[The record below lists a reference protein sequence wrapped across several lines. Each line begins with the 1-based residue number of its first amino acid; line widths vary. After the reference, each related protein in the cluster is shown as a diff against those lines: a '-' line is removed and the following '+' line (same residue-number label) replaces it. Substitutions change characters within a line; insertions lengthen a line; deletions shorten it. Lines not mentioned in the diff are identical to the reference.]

1 MKTIRSCASFI
12 IVLLFITLNI
22 TYTQAEALPEYPEI
36 LWDTW
41 GVPHI
46 YSPTSEGLFYA
57 FGWAQAHNHGD
68 LILKLYGQARGRAAE
83 YWGESYLE
91 TDKQVRT
98 VNIPQQAVEGY
109 AALPDDFRG
118 YMDAFAT
125 GINAY
130 VKAHPDAIDEQ
141 WKAVLPITG
150 VDIVAHG
157 IRVLRYDFMARSAFA
172 AAGRWQ
178 NGALGGS
185 NGWAIAPSRSASGNA
200 LLVANPH
207 QPWSDFGLWM
217 EAHLISPDINAYG
230 AALVG
235 NPILGIAFNQ
245 YLGWTHT
252 VNTHDGWDLYKLV
265 NGKNGGYIF
274 DGQEKAFDVRQETI
288 KVKQIDGSL
297 KVISL
302 TVASSIHGPVI
313 AERDGAKLALRV
325 VGDHAFAAAQEW
337 WEMGQAKNLSEFET
351 ALKNIRI
358 PMFTII
364 YADRDG
370 NIMHVFNEQVP
381 IRSEGDWAFWNNTS
395 PVDSSHPVLIPGDT
409 SKYVWTTY
417 HPYSDLPK
425 VINPPTGWLQN
436 ANEPPWTTTYPYVLN
451 PKDYPAYMA
460 PPPLTWPRPIR
471 SMRLLYENPSITFDQ
486 LVQLKQDTY
495 MELTN
500 WVLDDLVAAASKSDD
515 PLVQRSADVLQ
526 KWDRHADPD
535 SVGAVLF
542 TAWAAA
548 YLRPI
553 GFTAFAT
560 SWDVNDPFNTPR
572 GLKDPAGA
580 VEGLKKVAEQLELLR
595 PLGGGIDM
603 KYGDAFRM
611 RVGKYDLPA
620 NGADDV
626 LGTFRTLTFTQ
637 DKDLR
642 FRVVQGDSYIAV
654 VEFSNPV
661 HAKVL
666 LSYGNAT
673 QPDSPHFGDQ
683 LELFAKKELR
693 DAWLTREEIEA
704 HLADREVFFGN
715 VEIVPATQVLSAH

>member
-1 MKTIRSCASFI
+1 MKRICLSINLIF
-12 IVLLFITLNI
+12 VLLMFAPAITNAQ
-22 TYTQAEALPEYPEI
+22 TDALPDHPEI

-46 YSPTSEGLFYA
+46 YAPTNDSLFYA
-57 FGWAQAHNHGD
+57 FGWAQAQNQGD

-83 YWGESYLE
+83 YWGADFLASDE
-91 TDKQVRT
+91 QAWT
-98 VNIPQQAVEGY
+98 VGIPQQGIDGY
-109 AALPDDFRG
+109 AALPDDFRS
-118 YMDAFAT
+118 YTDSFAA
-125 GINAY
+125 GINDY
-130 VKAHPDAIDEQ
+130 VKAHPDAISEQ
-141 WKAVLPITG
+141 WKAALPVTG

-157 IRVLRYDFMARSAFA
+157 IRVLRYSFTAGKAFA
-172 AAGRWQ
+172 AAGKWQ
-178 NGALGGS
+178 DGELGGS

-217 EAHLISPDINAYG
+217 EAHLISPDVNVYG

-245 YLGWTHT
+245 YIGWTHT

-265 NGKNGGYIF
+265 NGKNGGYMF
-274 DGQEKAFDVRQETI
+274 DGVEKHFEVRQEII
-288 KVKQIDGSL
+288 KVKQADGSL
-297 KVISL
+297 KEVPL
-302 TVASSIHGPVI
+302 TVESSIHGPVI
-313 AERDGAKLALRV
+313 AQKDGSKLALRV

-337 WEMGQAKNLSEFET
+337 WEMGKAHNLEEFQA

-381 IRSEGDWAFWNNTS
+381 VRTEGDWAFWNNTD
-395 PVDSSHPVLIPGDT
+395 PVDSSHPALIPGDS
-409 SKYVWTTY
+409 SKYLWTTF
-417 HPYSDLPK
+417 HPYEDLPK

-500 WVLDDLVAAASKSDD
+500 WVLDDLIAAASKSDD
-515 PLVQRSADVLQ
+515 ALVQRCAEVLK

-542 TAWAAA
+542 TAWAAG

-553 GFTAFAT
+553 GFAAFANQ
-560 SWDVNDPFNTPR
+560 WDVNDPFNTPR

-580 VEGLKKVAEQLELLR
+580 VEGLKKVAQQLELLR
-595 PLGGGIDM
+595 PLGGGLDM

-626 LGTFRTLTFTQ
+626 LGTFRTLTFVQ

-642 FRVVQGDSYIAV
+642 FKVVQGDSYIAV

-666 LSYGNAT
+666 LAYGNST
-673 QPDSPHFGDQ
+673 QPDSPHMGDQ

-693 DAWLTREEIEA
+693 DAWLTRADIEA
-704 HLADREVFFGN
+704 HLASRDVF
-715 VEIVPATQVLSAH
+715 ERQ